1 MRFRPC
7 IDLRGGRVVQIVG
20 GTLENTD
27 NQGVVT
33 NFETERSP
41 ADFARM
47 YREDRLPGG
56 HVIALGPG
64 NEEAAL
70 AALSGF
76 NGGLQM
82 GGGINPDNAKKFLD
96 AGASHVI
103 VTSFVFREGRIDTK
117 RLNRLVDTVG
127 KNRLVLDLSC
137 RKRDDAFWVVT
148 DRWRNFT
155 EVQISAETL
164 EWLSKYCHELLVH
177 GVDVEG
183 KKAGIEEV
191 LVKMLGKWSPLP
203 VTYAGGATALA
214 DLDRVKELGRD
225 HVDLTIGSALD
236 IFGGDI
242 PYRSVVDWQRR
253 EEANAGE

>member
-1 MRFRPC
+1 
-7 IDLRGGRVVQIVG
+7 
-20 GTLENTD
+20 
-27 NQGVVT
+27 
-33 NFETERSP
+33 
-41 ADFARM
+41 
-47 YREDRLPGG
+47 
-56 HVIALGPG
+56 
-64 NEEAAL
+64 
-70 AALSGF
+70 
-76 NGGLQM
+76 
-82 GGGINPDNAKKFLD
+82 
-96 AGASHVI
+96 
-103 VTSFVFREGRIDTK
+103 
-117 RLNRLVDTVG
+117 
-127 KNRLVLDLSC
+127 
-137 RKRDDAFWVVT
+137 
-148 DRWRNFT
+148 
-155 EVQISAETL
+155 
-164 EWLSKYCHELLVH
+164 LLVH